1 MKQLLSATGLLCL
14 LIATISLL
22 DSCKKQDDLFL
33 NALPVDSVRNTILDT
48 INKQKRRALDSV
60 LGLLP
65 IIPTPTIIPT
75 PIPVGGSTS
84 DKPDSSTV
92 CQVQKYKWAPGNEET
107 MLLDPT
113 AEVIFPC
120 GLLKAESITDG
131 TYIPI
136 IAPRRPM
143 IISTSLTNVKG
154 SPIDTVFDPARKS
167 SVQEALNRLFSREL
181 DGNFPAKMTKDVQ
194 RIYTEDQASIAVGAN
209 YGGYGATVSGK
220 FDWSNKKIKQRYMV
234 RFYQEFFS
242 VSVDIPERPSDMF
255 SAVPNP
261 KLIGSYSP
269 VYVSNMKYGRVVL
282 FLWETESDDTNI
294 GAELHASYGGF
305 GQSGGVDVVAKF
317 RSLMQKATMKI
328 FAVGGDAAKAAKVN
342 SPETLKTF
350 IEEGA
355 NYSKASQGLPI
366 AYTLRFLKDNSV
378 AKVVQSAEYS
388 VRSCEN
394 IPDRIYEL
402 GSAGGTG
409 GDAFEFTIPSGAKLL
424 SVQANAGDKV
434 DGLTFRYLLSNGTI
448 ESKHFGGDGGNFQ
461 PTATLSDNLRLTG
474 ISGRYGR
481 VIDKIKFHFSDGT
494 SSQDYGGG
502 GGDNDFS
509 FQVQKNGDQIIGFF
523 GRSGR
528 LIDALGVVCKG
539 K

>member
-14 LIATISLL
+14 LIAAISLL

-33 NALPVDSVRNTILDT
+33 DTLPAGSVQQTILDT
-48 INKQKRRALDSV
+48 IDKQKRQSIDSV

-65 IIPTPTIIPT
+65 IMPIPTIIPD
-75 PIPVGGSTS
+75 PITVGSSTS
-84 DKPDSSTV
+84 DKPDSSTY
-92 CQVQKYKWAPGNEET
+92 CKVQKYKWAPGKEES

-113 AEVIFPC
+113 TEVIFPGS
-120 GLLKAESITDG
+120 GLKSESVADG
-131 TYIPI
+131 SYIPI
-136 IAPRRPM
+136 VASRRPI

-154 SPIDTVFDPARKS
+154 SPKDTIFEPEKKS
-167 SVQEALNRLFSREL
+167 SAQEALTRLFSREL
-181 DGNFPAKMTKDVQ
+181 DGNFPAKMTMDVE
-194 RIYTEDQASIAVGAN
+194 RIYSQEQASVAVGAN
-209 YGGYGATVSGK
+209 YKGYGATVSAK
-220 FDWSNKKIKQRYMV
+220 FEWSNTKIKQRYMV
-234 RFYQEFFS
+234 KFYQEFFS
-242 VSVDIPERPSDMF
+242 ISVDPFAKPSDMF
-255 SAVPNP
+255 LSVPDP
-261 KLIGSYSP
+261 KLIGGYSP

-294 GAELHASYGGF
+294 NAELNASYSGIIQGG
-305 GQSGGVDVVAKF
+305 GIEVTAKF
-317 RSLMQKATMKI
+317 RSLLQKASMKI
-328 FAVGGDAAKAAKVN
+328 FAVGGDAQKATKVN
-342 SPETLKTF
+342 SPETLRTF
-350 IEEGA
+350 IEDGA

-378 AKVVQSAEYS
+378 AKVVQSAEYT
-388 VRSCEN
+388 VRNCEN

-409 GDAFEFTIPSGAKLL
+409 GDPFEFTIPSGAKLL

-448 ESKHFGGDGGNFQ
+448 ESKHFGGDGGSLQ
-461 PTATLSDNLRLTG
+461 PTAALSDNLRLTG

-494 SSQDYGGG
+494 TSQDYGGG